1 MENVGDPARLSSRP
15 DARPVTNGGY
25 IVGPRYDHLF
35 FIWPPLA
42 FLAAGV
48 LIHALDIA
56 EASLRIGDSEIYL
69 FPTFALTF
77 TMAHVFAVLFRS
89 HGNREIFPLHPLR
102 FIVVPLLLF
111 VLFVMSELAFIVG
124 LVFAVW
130 FDNWHS
136 SLQTFGLGRIY
147 DMRAGND
154 ARVGR
159 RLDIGLALVVFTG
172 PILAGV
178 TFGATLTDF
187 ERFSDVGLRELAS
200 FPGWAKSHQAW
211 IAWPVVVLGALY
223 IVYYLWAYWRLARRG
238 YRVSKQK
245 VLLWS
250 SLSVCS
256 LYTWGFDSFGQ
267 AFLIMESFHSL
278 QYFALVW
285 WSEKRSLRRLFHVD
299 GWRFGSPIAFTLFV
313 GTCLLFGLWCSLW
326 WSTRI
331 ELALFL
337 VVEILHYW
345 YDGFI
350 WSVRKRQVP

>member
-1 MENVGDPARLSSRP
+1 M
-15 DARPVTNGGY
+15 TNGGY
-25 IVGPRYDHLF
+25 IVGPRYDHVF
-35 FIWPPLA
+35 FIWPPLL
-42 FLAAGV
+42 FLVVGA
-48 LIHALDIA
+48 LIHALGIA
-56 EASLRIGDSEIYL
+56 EASLRLGDGELYL

-77 TMAHVFAVLFRS
+77 TMAHLFAVLFRS
-89 HGNREIFPLHPLR
+89 HGNPAIFALHPLR
-102 FIVVPLLLF
+102 FVVVPLSLFALF
-111 VLFVMSELAFIVG
+111 VLSELAFVIG

-159 RLDIGLALVVFTG
+159 RLDVGLALVIYTG

-178 TFGATLTDF
+178 TFGVTLSDF
-187 ERFSDVGLRELAS
+187 ERFADVGLPQLAR
-200 FPGWAKSHQAW
+200 FPGWAEAHHAW
-211 IAWPVVVLGALY
+211 LAGPVVVLGAAY

-245 VLLWS
+245 VMLWT
-250 SLSVCS
+250 SLAVCS

-285 WSEKRSLRRLFHVD
+285 WSEKKSITRLFHVE
-299 GWRFGSPIAFTLFV
+299 GRRFEAPIAFSLFL
-313 GTCLLFGLWCSLW
+313 GTCLAFGLWCSVF
-326 WSTRI
+326 WSTHV

-337 VVEILHYW
+337 VVEIIHYW